1 MNTGRYTR
9 IRTRQHSDPLFP
21 PHPSRN
27 AFAIAL
33 AHSTIYTQ
41 QHSIHRFAESCHS
54 SNLHS
59 TPLHPTFKYINEY
72 YNLHTHQR
80 CLKSHFHSESPTA
93 RFTTTSLHPT
103 RHLLF
108 IFPLSQPHLLSFH
121 LFSLFWTCGKRSRLI
136 LCRRHL
142 FLPIS
147 TLLFSFPSS
156 SHSPIHPFSIHSS
169 QNKHSIPIPK
179 HSLPNTL
186 LHNNQGN
193 CLRSLMFHSLTRC
206 KHTLHDQTRMTH
218 QSPPYEPPR
227 RSNNSRRTRLRHRTH
242 LLNARVHCTALHC
255 IATLNPD

>member
-33 AHSTIYTQ
+33 THSTIYTQ
-41 QHSIHRFAESCHS
+41 QDSIHRFAESCHS

-80 CLKSHFHSESPTA
+80 CLKSHFRSESPTS
-93 RFTTTSLHPT
+93 RFTTTFLHPT

-121 LFSLFWTCGKRSRLI
+121 LFLLFWTCGNRSWLI
-136 LCRRHL
+136 LCDRHL

-147 TLLFSFPSS
+147 TLLLFIPFIITQSNPSLL
-156 SHSPIHPFSIHSS
+156 
-169 QNKHSIPIPK
+169 
-179 HSLPNTL
+179 HSLVSK
-186 LHNNQGN
+186 Q
-193 CLRSLMFHSLTRC
+193 
-206 KHTLHDQTRMTH
+206 TLHTH
-218 QSPPYEPPR
+218 FKS
-227 RSNNSRRTRLRHRTH
+227 
-242 LLNARVHCTALHC
+242 
-255 IATLNPD
+255 

>member
-1 MNTGRYTR
+1 MALLPFQSLYHSQEIHSIATPTNALQTPPPIPIEFVMNTGRYTR

-80 CLKSHFHSESPTA
+80 CLKSHFRSESPTS
-93 RFTTTSLHPT
+93 RFTTTFLHPT

-121 LFSLFWTCGKRSRLI
+121 LFY
-136 LCRRHL
+136 
-142 FLPIS
+142 
-147 TLLFSFPSS
+147 FSGLVESD
-156 SHSPIHPFSIHSS
+156 
-169 QNKHSIPIPK
+169 
-179 HSLPNTL
+179 L
-186 LHNNQGN
+186 
-193 CLRSLMFHSLTRC
+193 
-206 KHTLHDQTRMTH
+206 D
-218 QSPPYEPPR
+218 
-227 RSNNSRRTRLRHRTH
+227 
-242 LLNARVHCTALHC
+242 
-255 IATLNPD
+255 

>member
-33 AHSTIYTQ
+33 THSTIYTQ

-80 CLKSHFHSESPTA
+80 CLKSHFRSESPTS
-93 RFTTTSLHPT
+93 RFTTTFLHPT

-108 IFPLSQPHLLSFH
+108 IFPLSQPHLLSF
-121 LFSLFWTCGKRSRLI
+121 WTNGKRSWLI
-136 LCRRHL
+136 LCGRHL

-147 TLLFSFPSS
+147 TLLLF
-156 SHSPIHPFSIHSS
+156 IPFIIIHSNPS
-169 QNKHSIPIPK
+169 LLHSLVSKQTLHTHFNP
-179 HSLPNTL
+179 SLPNTL

-193 CLRSLMFHSLTRC
+193 CLRSLMLHSLTRC

>member
-1 MNTGRYTR
+1 MHCNALQRSPFATPISIEFVMSTGRYTR
-9 IRTRQHSDPLFP
+9 IHTRWLSDPLFP

-33 AHSTIYTQ
+33 THSTIYTQ

-54 SNLHS
+54 SNLH
-59 TPLHPTFKYINEY
+59 TTTLHSTFKYINEY

-80 CLKSHFHSESPTA
+80 CLESHFHSESPTS
-93 RFTTTSLHPT
+93 RFTTTFLHPT

-147 TLLFSFPSS
+147 TLLLFIPFIITQSNPSLL
-156 SHSPIHPFSIHSS
+156 
-169 QNKHSIPIPK
+169 
-179 HSLPNTL
+179 HSLVSK
-186 LHNNQGN
+186 Q
-193 CLRSLMFHSLTRC
+193 
-206 KHTLHDQTRMTH
+206 TLHTH
-218 QSPPYEPPR
+218 FKS
-227 RSNNSRRTRLRHRTH
+227 
-242 LLNARVHCTALHC
+242 
-255 IATLNPD
+255 

>member
-80 CLKSHFHSESPTA
+80 CLKSHFHSESPTS

-121 LFSLFWTCGKRSRLI
+121 LFFLFWTCGKRSRLI
-136 LCRRHL
+136 LCGRHL
-142 FLPIS
+142 SYPFL
-147 TLLFSFPSS
+147 LSS
-156 SHSPIHPFSIHSS
+156 
-169 QNKHSIPIPK
+169 
-179 HSLPNTL
+179 
-186 LHNNQGN
+186 
-193 CLRSLMFHSLTRC
+193 FHSLHH
-206 KHTLHDQTRMTH
+206 HTV
-218 QSPPYEPPR
+218 QSIPSPF
-227 RSNNSRRTRLRHRTH
+227 TRLKTNTPYPSQHFTPK
-242 LLNARVHCTALHC
+242 ASQ
-255 IATLNPD
+255 TLSFTTTKETVCEASCSIL

>member
-1 MNTGRYTR
+1 MNIGRYTR
-9 IRTRQHSDPLFP
+9 IHTRQHSDPLFP

-33 AHSTIYTQ
+33 AHSTTYTQ
-41 QHSIHRFAESCHS
+41 QHSIHRFAESCDG

-80 CLKSHFHSESPTA
+80 CLKSHFRSESPTS
-93 RFTTTSLHPT
+93 RFTTTFLHPT

-136 LCRRHL
+136 LCGRHL

-169 QNKHSIPIPK
+169 QNKHSIPISN

-193 CLRSLMFHSLTRC
+193 CLRSLRFHSLPTC
-206 KHTLHDQTRMTH
+206 
-218 QSPPYEPPR
+218 
-227 RSNNSRRTRLRHRTH
+227 
-242 LLNARVHCTALHC
+242 
-255 IATLNPD
+255 